1 MLIHKTHSKKDLC
14 NIIRTFNISID
25 DPEKLKKK
33 ELIRTLV
40 YKFKY
45 IDEIEPDLDFY
56 MIYNLVDLKTYL
68 YNCNPKKILSIKDKN
83 EVILICKRI
92 QQYINNNYIVN
103 HSSFNSIDEIQKTA
117 KYIEPYG
124 DIPSVRRACK
134 CLNNHPDKIFN
145 LQPKISKQTL
155 RELEKRAEYKKKYEN
170 KLIVKYGKYLVQ
182 FD

>member
-56 MIYNLVDLKTYL
+56 MIYNLVDLNT
-68 YNCNPKKILSIKDKN
+68 
-83 EVILICKRI
+83 
-92 QQYINNNYIVN
+92 
-103 HSSFNSIDEIQKTA
+103 
-117 KYIEPYG
+117 
-124 DIPSVRRACK
+124 
-134 CLNNHPDKIFN
+134 
-145 LQPKISKQTL
+145 
-155 RELEKRAEYKKKYEN
+155 
-170 KLIVKYGKYLVQ
+170 
-182 FD
+182 